1 MTQVIE
7 RFSIGQVAER
17 TGLSVHTLR
26 FYEREGIFVTPPT
39 RDANGRRVY
48 TSDDVDWLNQVITK
62 FRASGM
68 PMDAIRAYVALA
80 KQGPGNERERLAIL
94 QEHQERVLTQMDQLQ
109 EALKLITYKVGVY
122 EDRVAEGTAG
132 LLWTGRKPG

>member
-7 RFSIGQVAER
+7 RLSIGQVAER

-26 FYEREGIFVTPPT
+26 FYEREGIFVEPVT

-48 TSDDVDWLNQVITK
+48 TGADVDWLNHVITK
-62 FRASGM
+62 FRASAM
-68 PMDAIRAYVALA
+68 PMESIRAYVALV
-80 KQGPGNERERLAIL
+80 KEGPGNERARLAIL
-94 QEHQERVLTQMDQLQ
+94 QAHQERVLEQMDQLQ
-109 EALKLITYKVGVY
+109 QALQLITYKVGVY

-132 LLWTGRKPG
+132 LLWTGRKPD